1 MFNIYIFCFTD
12 KLYIKPAL
20 YKKII
25 MNVNIVDIIKY

>member
-12 KLYIKPAL
+12 KLYIKSAL

-25 MNVNIVDIIKY
+25 MNVNIIDIIKY